1 MTRKPQA
8 RRESLPSFTGF
19 ASLASLATLIV
30 GTAGYWGPWVAHRDA
45 ALVLM
50 GQDLGE
56 FVKFL
61 PEVRGGTLT
70 VIRQVFYLPPF
81 AACLALALLASHHRA
96 SYGRWVR
103 ALLLAAIFPV
113 SLALLPPIVSPPVL
127 RSPEFRLQVIGM
139 LICWA
144 LLPGAWLLSRLP
156 ARVQSA
162 ALALVGLLGAGP
174 ALWQFARILPAT
186 ARVYGGGTAIGWG
199 LVATVLGFLGLAV
212 VGAIGILR
220 FKVRDGQSFGSSPG
234 DRSASGEHRP
244 ADDEDSTAQD
254 EAAADEL

>member
-1 MTRKPQA
+1 MTRETQA
-8 RRESLPSFTGF
+8 QRAPLRSFTG
-19 ASLASLATLIV
+19 LASLAALAALVV
-30 GTAGYWGPWVAHRDA
+30 GAAGYWGPWVAHRDA

-81 AACLALALLASHHRA
+81 AACLALALLASHRTLV
-96 SYGRWVR
+96 YNRWVR
-103 ALLLAAIFPV
+103 AVLLAAIFPV

-127 RSPEFRLQVIGM
+127 RSPEFRLQVIAM
-139 LICWA
+139 LVCWA
-144 LLPGAWLLSRLP
+144 LLPAAWWLSRLP
-156 ARVQSA
+156 ARLQSA
-162 ALALVGLLGAGP
+162 MLALVGWLGAGP

-186 ARVYGGGTAIGWG
+186 ARIYGGRTAIGWG
-199 LVATVLGFLGLAV
+199 LVATVIGFLGLAA

-220 FKVRDGQSFGSSPG
+220 FRD
-234 DRSASGEHRP
+234 
-244 ADDEDSTAQD
+244 
-254 EAAADEL
+254 